1 MKNRF
6 EKEADRL
13 LLLLVA
19 GAIAIFFLLY
29 FSTRI
34 PIESAEKQGSSTLS
48 TFEEEKAILNGQPF
62 EENKD
67 LYDCDPSLY
76 DVYIS
81 VFPTPNENGEMLDY
95 SAFSKHKALD
105 HSYNPLLNCNIQILE
120 EDQQPDPLTSLD
132 SKNATIR
139 VRGNSSRGAA
149 IKNYK
154 IKLDEEAGSFKGQ
167 TTLNINKHIRDQM
180 KLTTKFQT
188 DLLSKVMGLGS
199 YQTYFMRVWLRDAS
213 KPADEQKFEYQG
225 LFTEIE
231 QPNKAYLEKRGL
243 STRGSL
249 YKAEDFAF
257 LQYDEIKNTDDP
269 AYDQEA
275 FESRLSIC
283 EGGEDHSAI
292 IAAVNAVNDRSTPF
306 DEVLDTYFSEDN
318 LLTWIA
324 FSLLVKNEDI
334 LNHNFLL
341 YNNGYSDTIYFI
353 PWDMDAAL
361 RFDDHHD
368 TKDGRR
374 TQRSIQKLNQSVLI
388 RRFLRM
394 DGTVEK
400 IKQKMEE
407 LLDGPL
413 SEKNIDELLDS
424 YRPVLEKTLG
434 KEPGQGFM
442 YFEPEEYWEE
452 VDKLAANIRNQKSIL
467 EEVILY
473 PVPNFVSFPT
483 LNEDYYLE
491 LAWEPSYSYQQLP
504 IHYNVEIYSDY
515 ECKDL
520 LYKKTDI
527 TDTYHV
533 TEKTFDPGTYFLLV
547 KSIDS
552 EGHEQISMEHYEFR
566 STSGSTIYRP
576 GLLQFTVSEPG
587 EEASS

>member
-6 EKEADRL
+6 EKETDRL
-13 LLLLVA
+13 LLLITA
-19 GAIAIFFLLY
+19 GAVAAFFLLY

-48 TFEEEKAILNGQPF
+48 AFETEKAELNGTPYQ
-62 EENKD
+62 ENKD

-105 HSYNPLLNCNIQILE
+105 HSYNPMLNCNIQILE
-120 EDQQPDPLTSLD
+120 EGEQPDMLTSLD

-154 IKLDEEAGSFKGQ
+154 IKLDDEAGSFMGQ
-167 TTLNINKHIRDQM
+167 TTLNINKHVKDRL

-188 DLLSKVMGLGS
+188 DILSEVAGLGS
-199 YQTYFMRVWLRDAS
+199 FQTYFMRVWIRDAS
-213 KPADEQKFEYQG
+213 RPEDEQEFEYQG

-243 STRGSL
+243 STRGTL

-257 LQYDEIKNTDDP
+257 LPYEELRNTDDP
-269 AYDQEA
+269 AYDSEA

-292 IAAVNAVNDRSTPF
+292 LAATEAVNDMSLNF
-306 DEVLDTYFSEDN
+306 EEVLDLYFSEDN
-318 LLTWIA
+318 LLTWLA
-324 FSLLVKNEDI
+324 FNLLMKNEDI

-353 PWDMDAAL
+353 PWDLDAAM
-361 RFDDHHD
+361 RYTDSDNPE
-368 TKDGRR
+368 TRPVS
-374 TQRSIQKLNQSVLI
+374 QQSIQKLNQSILI
-388 RRFLRM
+388 RRYLRL
-394 DGTVEK
+394 DGSIDK
-400 IKQKMEE
+400 IRQKMEE
-407 LLDGPL
+407 LLEGPL
-413 SEKNIDELLDS
+413 SAEKVTARVDS

-434 KEPGQGFM
+434 KEPDQALMF
-442 YFEPEEYWEE
+442 YEPGEYWK
-452 VDKLAANIRNQKSIL
+452 KLEDLPSYIQKEKDLL
-467 EEVILY
+467 EEAILY
-473 PVPNFVSFPT
+473 PVPNFVAAPV
-483 LNEDYYLE
+483 LNGDSYLE
-491 LAWEPSYSYQQLP
+491 LAWDPSYSYQQLP
-504 IHYNVEIYSDY
+504 VTYDVSIYSDY
-515 ECKDL
+515 EKKNL
-520 LYKKTDI
+520 LYEKKGLTETTHI
-527 TDTYHV
+527 
-533 TEKTFDPGTYFLLV
+533 TEKEFEPGTYFLLV

-566 STSGSTIYRP
+566 TTEGLTIYQP
-576 GLLQFTVSEPG
+576 GLLQFTV
-587 EEASS
+587 EAPAA

>member
-167 TTLNINKHIRDQM
+167 TTLNINKHIRDQL

-257 LQYDEIKNTDDP
+257 LQNDEIKKH
-269 AYDQEA
+269 
-275 FESRLSIC
+275 R
-283 EGGEDHSAI
+283 
-292 IAAVNAVNDRSTPF
+292 
-306 DEVLDTYFSEDN
+306 
-318 LLTWIA
+318 
-324 FSLLVKNEDI
+324 
-334 LNHNFLL
+334 
-341 YNNGYSDTIYFI
+341 
-353 PWDMDAAL
+353 
-361 RFDDHHD
+361 
-368 TKDGRR
+368 
-374 TQRSIQKLNQSVLI
+374 
-388 RRFLRM
+388 
-394 DGTVEK
+394 
-400 IKQKMEE
+400 
-407 LLDGPL
+407 
-413 SEKNIDELLDS
+413 
-424 YRPVLEKTLG
+424 
-434 KEPGQGFM
+434 
-442 YFEPEEYWEE
+442 
-452 VDKLAANIRNQKSIL
+452 
-467 EEVILY
+467 
-473 PVPNFVSFPT
+473 
-483 LNEDYYLE
+483 
-491 LAWEPSYSYQQLP
+491 
-504 IHYNVEIYSDY
+504 
-515 ECKDL
+515 
-520 LYKKTDI
+520 
-527 TDTYHV
+527 
-533 TEKTFDPGTYFLLV
+533 
-547 KSIDS
+547 
-552 EGHEQISMEHYEFR
+552 
-566 STSGSTIYRP
+566 
-576 GLLQFTVSEPG
+576 
-587 EEASS
+587 